1 MNQIIIDVKLQE
13 AIMTKFRKVRNQKGF
28 TLVELAIVLV
38 IIGIILAGII
48 KGQELITNAKIKR
61 AFTAQKE
68 MTAAIYTYYDRYGKF
83 PGDDNTAIARWGA
96 TYNGNGNGIIEG
108 GTIGT
113 DAAPGTMFTCAAGT
127 ATETCAMWEHL
138 RLAGIISGTATVGA
152 GRLNPSH
159 PYGGTIGVAN
169 GTVSGLLANWI
180 GLSRLPENVAQTL
193 DIQNDDGSAITGSVR
208 GNQAFVSP
216 ITENPVSQFFKF

>member
-1 MNQIIIDVKLQE
+1 
-13 AIMTKFRKVRNQKGF
+13 MTKFRKMSNEKGF

-113 DAAPGTMFTCAAGT
+113 DAAPGTMFTCAANTGS
-127 ATETCAMWEHL
+127 ETCAMWEHL

-159 PYGGTIGVAN
+159 PYGGTIGVVN
-169 GTVSGLLANWI
+169 GTVSGLTANWI